1 MVNEPVGSNAGGFS
15 FDLCKRNSF
24 LEKKGVSPPGLWKTG
39 TTIAGV
45 IYKVILFII
54 NFSHHNLLQHHRCVP
69 PRSHVQSEMANY
81 SQRQFSGSTAY
92 FRSEEEHD
100 IRCRVLAYGL

>member
-1 MVNEPVGSNAGGFS
+1 MREPVGSSAGGFS

-45 IYKVILFII
+45 IYKA
-54 NFSHHNLLQHHRCVP
+54 
-69 PRSHVQSEMANY
+69 SEMSY
-81 SQRQFSGSTAY
+81 SCIDFNPSM
-92 FRSEEEHD
+92 
-100 IRCRVLAYGL
+100 IRDPRPTFNPPPASNLQSIWTPLPLW